1 MPTHGR
7 EGVSRYLIG
16 SVSEKVVRFP
26 SVPVLTV
33 RMQPDEALE
42 FPYGNVLRSNG
53 PECRCDARCRAARRA
68 CGGA

>member
-16 SVSEKVVRFP
+16 SVSETVVRFS

-42 FPYGNVLRSNG
+42 VPGERFDIATVGL
-53 PECRCDARCRAARRA
+53 
-68 CGGA
+68 